1 MIGALKYERKY
12 ESLVSFNPCKG
23 FGVIGAA
30 VAADTSVGTCFNPC
44 KGFGVIGAIIL
55 IAVG

>member
-23 FGVIGAA
+23 FGVIGASA
-30 VAADTSVGTCFNPC
+30 TPTPAIVGLRFQS
-44 KGFGVIGAIIL
+44 L
-55 IAVG
+55 